1 MQHVNITKGVRKFK
15 SKIKKSNES
24 IFNKANGFKW
34 GCGRKC
40 DEERQLLN
48 VFKEKS
54 KGADQKIVINGKKK
68 INKLFKGR
76 RWFGKW
82 QRPNIFWGDEKNRGK
97 SFDKTH

>member
-1 MQHVNITKGVRKFK
+1 MVSLLSLNMVLITSLDSNKTQHVNISKGVRKFK
-15 SKIKKSNES
+15 NKIKKSNES

-40 DEERQLLN
+40 DEEQQLLN

-76 RWFGKW
+76 R
-82 QRPNIFWGDEKNRGK
+82 
-97 SFDKTH
+97 